1 MREFI
6 TKAIL
11 CICLLFISNIV
22 YAQSSI
28 IIQIPLED
36 VDDDLINNNEDV
48 KRDLDISFIL
58 PVVQYDTEAGNIII
72 ESPYV
77 SFTSVTYCI
86 TDENDAVLTGN
97 EIDLPCNCEHNIPLS
112 HLPQGTYY
120 IVLEIDGIRFIGEFE
135 KF

>member
-1 MREFI
+1 MRKFI

-36 VDDDLINNNEDV
+36 VDDNLINNNEDV

-77 SFTSVTYCI
+77 SLTFVECYI
-86 TDENDAVLTGN
+86 TDENEAVLAAE
-97 EIDLPCNCEHNIPLS
+97 EIDLPRNCEHNIPLS

-120 IVLEIDGIRFIGEFE
+120 IVLEIDGIRFTGEFE